1 MSPRRLLVLLP
12 LSALLLIAGS
22 AAAADDADDGAS
34 NDLTDIE
41 LTDIEGTF
49 YEDAVAGLTDEGI
62 ILGCE
67 PDLFCPDDAVT
78 RAQAASLLVRAFD
91 VEPADEQP
99 FDDVDGTT
107 HEDAI
112 NALAASGITR
122 GCDEDAFCPDEPVSR
137 GQAAS
142 LLDRALDLPPTE
154 GPFFDDVGET
164 HEPAVDRLA
173 NIGITAGCSASL
185 VSFCPND
192 DIKRSEF
199 AVLLGRYFGFAD
211 LVELDPYEERRAEQD
226 EIDEQRAQEE
236 AERRAQ
242 EEAEQAAEDD
252 PFYVPE
258 DRYAMFEQLAECE
271 SNGNWQANT
280 GNGYY
285 GGLQFL
291 PSTWESVGGTGLPHQ
306 ASKDEQIYRGDV
318 LQRRSGWGQWPAC
331 TSMLGWR

>member
-22 AAAADDADDGAS
+22 AAAADDSDDTAS
-34 NDLTDIE
+34 NDF
-41 LTDIEGTF
+41 TDIEGTF
-49 YEDAVAGLTDEGI
+49 FEDAVAGLADAGI
-62 ILGCE
+62 VEGCE
-67 PDLFCPDDAVT
+67 NDQFCPDDPLT
-78 RAQAASLLVRAFD
+78 RGQAASLLVRAFEI
-91 VEPADEQP
+91 EPSDDQP
-99 FDDVDGTT
+99 FDDVQGTT

-112 NALAASGITR
+112 NALAASGITH
-122 GCDEDAFCPDEPVSR
+122 GCADDAFCPNDHVSR

-142 LLDRALDLPPTE
+142 LLDRALMLPPAE

-164 HEPAVDRLA
+164 HEPAVERLA
-173 NIGITAGCSASL
+173 YVGLTAGCSDSL
-185 VSFCPND
+185 VSFCPGD

-199 AVLLGRYFGFAD
+199 AVFLGRYFGFVD

-236 AERRAQ
+236 AEQA
-242 EEAEQAAEDD
+242 AAEDD
-252 PFYVPE
+252 PFHVPE

-271 SNGNWQANT
+271 SNGNWQAISS
-280 GNGYY
+280 NGLYY

-291 PSTWESVGGTGLPHQ
+291 PSTWESVGGTGMPHE
-306 ASKDEQIYRGDV
+306 ASKDEQIYRADI

-331 TSMLGWR
+331 TDMLGWR